1 MAELYVKPLS
11 YWLEQIETVDDPIK
25 VKTLNSMVSH
35 EIMRRQLQTLKIEE
49 LYKLHTKCKSRYAQ
63 LTVDTEE
70 IDTGDFV

>member
-11 YWLEQIETVDDPIK
+11 YWLEQVDIMDDPDKIRK
-25 VKTLNSMVSH
+25 LNGMISH

-49 LYKLHTKCKSRYAQ
+49 LYKLHKKCLSRATQ
-63 LTVDTEE
+63 VTLDTEE